1 MTNIR
6 RLLSKEERAE
16 YDSLFFSAK
25 FYDDGTARP
34 SHEIGDRM
42 HELLLDAIQAGRLWA
57 QWVMDDNA
65 RSGHIKALKAWDRQ
79 RQPVSTKVGD
89 QIVKRSSVQAVKRLD
104 QETKAMFWEDT
115 KWVDMSPDDLA
126 QIINGSE
133 QRIQSSKEVA
143 GIARSLLALV
153 NSTGAKTVAEA
164 LQAKGVSIDDYLTG
178 SARDAA

>member
-6 RLLSKEERAE
+6 SILGKEERAE
-16 YDSLFFSAK
+16 YDDLFFRAK

-34 SHEIGDRM
+34 SHEIGQRM
-42 HELLLDAIQAGRLWA
+42 HDLLHDAIQAGRIWA
-57 QWVMDDNA
+57 EWVMDDNA
-65 RSGHIKALKAWDRQ
+65 RAGHIKALKAWDRQ

-89 QIVKRSSVQAVKRLD
+89 RIVKRSSVQAVKRLD

-115 KWVDMSPDDLA
+115 KWVDMGPNDLA

-164 LQAKGVSIDDYLTG
+164 LDARGVSIDDYLTG
-178 SARDAA
+178 PTKNAA